1 MSFGSPQL
9 LGFLVLVPLAAL
21 GYWRLEQ
28 RRRARS
34 ARWASPALLPN
45 MASQP
50 GARRSIPAVLFL
62 LAMSAFLVGFARP
75 EHHVTDVKPGATI
88 VLALD
93 VSGSMAASD
102 VAPSRL
108 GAADAILT
116 RFVDSLPGS
125 YRVALL
131 TFSADYALRVTP
143 TFDHTAL
150 VKALPRSAQQ
160 QGSAI
165 GDALGGAVK
174 VALRAVGPLGAKAA
188 QRPPAAIL
196 LVSDGAQ
203 NAGQLSPAQASAL
216 AKKAG
221 IPVSTLVLGTASG
234 SVTQRLKVAGSTKRF
249 NMTTRVPVS
258 ATTLKQI
265 AAATGGGFYEGSS
278 VGSLNAVYD
287 ALAERLVYQRRLS
300 EITVWLSGA
309 GIGLV
314 LAGALLSGLWFRRL
328 V

>member
-1 MSFGSPQL
+1 LSFGSPQL
-9 LGFLVLVPLAAL
+9 LGFLALVPLAAL
-21 GYWRLEQ
+21 GYWGLER

-34 ARWASPALLPN
+34 ARWASPELLPN

-50 GARRSIPAVLFL
+50 GARRAVPAALFL
-62 LAMSAFLVGFARP
+62 LATSALLVGFARP
-75 EHHVTDVKPGATI
+75 ERHVTDVKPGATI

-116 RFVDSLPGS
+116 RFVDSLPAS

-143 TFDHTAL
+143 TFDHAAL
-150 VKALPRSAQQ
+150 LKGLPRSAQL

-165 GDALGGAVK
+165 GDALAGAVK
-174 VALRAVGPLGAKAA
+174 VALRAVGPLGAKA

-196 LVSDGAQ
+196 LVSDGSQ
-203 NAGQLSPAQASAL
+203 NEGQLSPTQASAL

-234 SVTQRLKVAGSTKRF
+234 IVTQRLKVAGSTKRF

-278 VGSLNAVYD
+278 AGSLDAVYH
-287 ALAERLVYQRRLS
+287 ALAQRLLYQRRLS

-309 GIGLV
+309 GIGLM